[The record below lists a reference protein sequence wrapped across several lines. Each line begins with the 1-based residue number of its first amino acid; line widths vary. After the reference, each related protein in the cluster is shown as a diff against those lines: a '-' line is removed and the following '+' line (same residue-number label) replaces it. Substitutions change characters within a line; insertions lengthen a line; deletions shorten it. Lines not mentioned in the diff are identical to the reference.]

1 MKQIRYLSALIIA
14 LLLLTI
20 PVFAYTPYQN
30 YTYNADKESTI
41 EPQAYIP
48 YGVINSEK
56 LHLTMKEPQDLF
68 IKGNKIFIADTGNNR
83 ILITDSE
90 ASSVKILETFQN
102 NGKTDGFA
110 KPSGLFVTESNRLYV
125 ADTDNERIIEFDE
138 DLEFVRSVG
147 RPKSNLLPESV
158 AYRPKRISVDV
169 AGRLF
174 VVSEDMS
181 SGMIELDHHGEFVSF
196 FGAVKTKPKV
206 WELLVRFFATAE
218 QKERMSLII
227 PTEYSSNDIDDK
239 GFVYGTVGIIDPDN
253 FNDSMFIHRLNPIG
267 DDILNRDGTVAPMGD
282 AEFVVDDKTNQ
293 YLPSMLVDICVKD
306 TGLYTVLDRR
316 FGRIFTYDQD
326 GNLLYVFGSLG
337 SSLGQFKIPVAI
349 DDFGD
354 RYAVL
359 DSELSQIVLFQPTE
373 YGTLITKAV
382 ESAFN
387 QDYDSACEYWL
398 QTLKFTS
405 KSELSYSG
413 VGDARYNQGNYSEAM
428 KYYKLGNNRKYY
440 SAAFEQYRTLVLD
453 NYFTAILISIAVLI
467 LLIAVLAAYRKKRRS
482 VRKGE

>member
-1 MKQIRYLSALIIA
+1 MKQIRYVSALIIA

-181 SGMIELDHHGEFVSF
+181 SGMIELDHRGEFVSF
-196 FGAVKTKPKV
+196 
-206 WELLVRFFATAE
+206 LVQLKLNQRYGNCLYAFL
-218 QKERMSLII
+218 QPPNKKKECR
-227 PTEYSSNDIDDK
+227 
-239 GFVYGTVGIIDPDN
+239 
-253 FNDSMFIHRLNPIG
+253 
-267 DDILNRDGTVAPMGD
+267 
-282 AEFVVDDKTNQ
+282 
-293 YLPSMLVDICVKD
+293 
-306 TGLYTVLDRR
+306 
-316 FGRIFTYDQD
+316 
-326 GNLLYVFGSLG
+326 
-337 SSLGQFKIPVAI
+337 
-349 DDFGD
+349 
-354 RYAVL
+354 
-359 DSELSQIVLFQPTE
+359 
-373 YGTLITKAV
+373 
-382 ESAFN
+382 
-387 QDYDSACEYWL
+387 
-398 QTLKFTS
+398 
-405 KSELSYSG
+405 
-413 VGDARYNQGNYSEAM
+413 
-428 KYYKLGNNRKYY
+428 
-440 SAAFEQYRTLVLD
+440 
-453 NYFTAILISIAVLI
+453 
-467 LLIAVLAAYRKKRRS
+467 
-482 VRKGE
+482 